1 MGLASKDA
9 AVRAFDF
16 TTEGARKM
24 AQKKCPNMGGCT
36 MFPLLSLAGTLKT
49 WQVRYCSGDY
59 ETCERFKRTQRGLPV
74 APDLMPNGVTLGNR
88 KK

>member
-1 MGLASKDA
+1 
-9 AVRAFDF
+9 
-16 TTEGARKM
+16 M

-49 WQVRYCSGDY
+49 WQIRYCSGEF
-59 ETCERFKRTQRGLPV
+59 ETCERYKRSQRGLPV